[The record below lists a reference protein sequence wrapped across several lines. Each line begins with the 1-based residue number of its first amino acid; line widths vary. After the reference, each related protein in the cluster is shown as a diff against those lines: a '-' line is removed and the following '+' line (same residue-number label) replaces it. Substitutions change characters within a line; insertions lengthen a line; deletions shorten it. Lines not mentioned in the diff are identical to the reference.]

1 MLRAM
6 RPTLSPAVRRWSRRA
21 AWTLLAAWLAY
32 LAAGNAFLNIDAAQ
46 SLLNRKPETFRIAWD
61 GGHTV
66 LPGRVSLRGVRM
78 QGQARRTAWTA
89 QAGRASGRIALL
101 PLLAREIR
109 IPWVEADGI
118 IGSVERTGVDMPSPR
133 HRPGGWTLRMDRIA
147 SDSIRGGTVFGVQV
161 AGSGRAEVGFSK
173 QFRGGPS
180 ELFASTA
187 AFSGLSLGDGEIQW
201 LHDGAVEAAFAMPGL
216 PSGTPA
222 RDRLRAVQASLSLA
236 GKPLGL
242 RAELDEAGR
251 YAFHLAPDVD
261 SGELEA
267 RLSLRE
273 GALEPGGSLRLQLPL
288 RARDAGG
295 AAMDNALALRLQVD
309 DDLHLQASL
318 PEIDPDHPSLD
329 ADLRMP
335 GNALPLEDWR
345 GRLVVS
351 QGHLR
356 GHWHMPS
363 IGGVLALFMD
373 SDWLALEGSGGIE
386 ADLRIGGGRLREGST
401 LKVRDVQA
409 RADVLGTRFEGRAHA
424 DAVLGRDGEGELQSR
439 VDVVM
444 DTFSAA
450 RHDRPGQ
457 PLVSGRDLRVQ
468 LASDGRLEHLRES
481 LAGHLVFKDARVP
494 DIAALNAWLPAHGMR
509 FRGGSGTLGADLRL
523 DAAGDIGTGS
533 LRVDARSARI
543 EFAGF
548 DLRGDVAIDGRLR
561 GGNLRD
567 GRLALDGSRVRL
579 RNVAFR
585 ERGGLQRSGWW
596 ATVDIGRGEAD
607 WKAPVS
613 ARGDIQA
620 RTRDVGF
627 LLAMFADR
635 GDYPAWIGRLVDDGE
650 VRLRG
655 RWAWSDGRLVLDDA
669 QAENDRFTVRARL
682 EVAGARRDGN
692 LHVAWG
698 RLGVGVELDD
708 GGHRLHLRDSRAWFD
723 SRPSLLP

>member
-1 MLRAM
+1 MNPSL
-6 RPTLSPAVRRWSRRA
+6 PPSVRRWSRRA
-21 AWTLLAAWLAY
+21 GWTLLAAWLAY
-32 LAAGNAFLNIDAAQ
+32 LVAGNAFLNLDAAQ
-46 SLLNRKPETFRIAWD
+46 SLLNRKPEKFRIAWD

-78 QGQARRTAWTA
+78 QGHARRTAWTA
-89 QAGRASGRIALL
+89 QAEGARARIALL

-109 IPWVEADGI
+109 IPWVEADGVT
-118 IGSVERTGVDMPSPR
+118 GSVDRVEVDVPAPE
-133 HRPGGWTLRMDRIA
+133 HRLGGWTLRMDRIA
-147 SDSIRGGTVFGVQV
+147 SDSIRGGTVFGVRV

-180 ELFASTA
+180 ELLPSTA
-187 AFSGLSLGDGEIQW
+187 VFSGLRLGDGDMEW
-201 LHDGAVEAAFAMPGL
+201 LHDGTIEAAFSMPEL
-216 PSGTPA
+216 PSGTSG
-222 RDRLRAVQASLSLA
+222 RERLRAMQATLALS

-251 YAFHLAPDVD
+251 YAFHLAPGLD

-273 GALEPGGSLRLQLPL
+273 GALEPGGSLRLDLPL

-295 AAMDNALALRLQVD
+295 AAVDNALALSLGVD
-309 DDLHLQASL
+309 ENLHLQAHL
-318 PEIDPDHPSLD
+318 PDIDPGHPSLD

-335 GNALPLEDWR
+335 GNTLPLEDWR

-351 QGHLR
+351 EGHLR
-356 GHWHMPS
+356 GRWHMPS
-363 IGGVLALFMD
+363 LGGVLALFMD

-386 ADLRIGGGRLREGST
+386 ADLAIGGGRLREGSA
-401 LKVRDVQA
+401 LKVRDVRA
-409 RADVLGTRFEGRAHA
+409 RADVLETRFEGVAHA
-424 DAVLGRDGEGELQSR
+424 EAVLGRDDAGELQSR

-444 DTFSAA
+444 DAFSAA
-450 RHDRPGQ
+450 RHDRPAL
-457 PLVSGRDLRVQ
+457 PLVSGRDLRVH
-468 LASDGRLEHLRES
+468 LVSDGRLERLRES
-481 LAGHLVFKDARVP
+481 LAGHLVFKDAQVP
-494 DIAALNAWLPAHGMR
+494 DIAAFNAWLPANGMR
-509 FRGGSGTLGADLRL
+509 FGGGSGTLGADLRL
-523 DAAGDIGTGS
+523 DAAGDIGSGS
-533 LRVDARSARI
+533 LRVDARRARI
-543 EFAGF
+543 EVAGF

-567 GRLALDGSRVRL
+567 GRLDLDGSRVRL

-585 ERGGLQRSGWW
+585 ERDGQQRSGWW
-596 ATVDIGRGEAD
+596 ATVDIARGQAD

-620 RTRDVGF
+620 RMRDVGF

-635 GDYPAWIGRLVDDGE
+635 GDYPAWIGRLIDSGE
-650 VRLRG
+650 ARLRG

-669 QAENDRFTVRARL
+669 HAENDRFTVRARL
-682 EVAGARRDGN
+682 KVAGARRDGD

-723 SRPSLLP
+723 ARPSLLH